1 MSRIGLAA
9 TVLIALASTACSNS
23 RPVQYSFV
31 APVRGDPAV
40 AFADRECTVNT
51 TTGRGL
57 GYHRCM
63 EQMEQVARAGGG
75 APYVAALR
83 AD

>member
-1 MSRIGLAA
+1 MSRFGLAA
-9 TVLIALASTACSNS
+9 TVLIALASAACSNS
-23 RPVQYSFV
+23 GRTQYSFV

-40 AFADRECTVNT
+40 AFADRECTENT

-57 GYHRCM
+57 GYHRCLD
-63 EQMEQVARAGGG
+63 QMEQVARAGG

-83 AD
+83 TD